1 MEEMTAFQRKLL
13 TEIYRLKGRQRVIHV
28 DRSPGSHP
36 AVLCVGQKKWGSAR
50 AMDALSELYARGL
63 LYQEKLNRFALTDTG
78 LQVAR
83 LLTQSNN

>member
-1 MEEMTAFQRKLL
+1 MEEITAFQRKLL

-28 DRSPGSHP
+28 DRSPGPDP
-36 AVLCVGQKKWGSAR
+36 AVLCIGRKKWGSVR

-78 LQVAR
+78 LHLAR
-83 LLTQSNN
+83 LLVHSNN